1 MTEHQHDLFGAA
13 PAARAQ
19 AAPPARRLARR
30 ENPPTSHA
38 AAEQAPAFASEH
50 HDTILRVMRSHGGRG
65 LTVHEMAA
73 YCRLE
78 AHAIG
83 KRVAE
88 LERGGADARRHGR
101 GRTHRPDPGQ
111 PSRPAGARLAPAERT
126 RGRRKKTRVMPDTS
140 ARVLPI
146 QPTGSG
152 MMGHRETTRGNAM
165 KQERQ

>member
-38 AAEQAPAFASEH
+38 AAEQVPAFASEH
-50 HDTILRVMRSHGGRG
+50 RDTILRVMRSHGGRG

-88 LERGGADARRHGR
+88 LERGGQMRVGTAAD
-101 GRTHRPDPGQ
+101 GRTALTRA
-111 PSRPAGARLAPAERT
+111 SPAGRQ
-126 RGRRKKTRVMPDTS
+126 
-140 ARVLPI
+140 ARVWLLQSAPED
-146 QPTGSG
+146 G
-152 MMGHRETTRGNAM
+152 EK
-165 KQERQ
+165 KQG